1 MKDIA
6 ASSAK
11 SSRPWIIKGI
21 IISLVVAVFSGLV
34 GETYAAVFYPVES
47 AQNQQGF
54 RTGASIGFISTLIE
68 YFYIRNVRRS
78 WIRRVAF
85 LPGLLVRILV
95 LTLIVRVC
103 LVGNDLLT
111 QYVRGLPL
119 VVEESMPQQVRDTVF
134 SMVFVIVFVTLSQLS
149 SVIGFKRFINLVVG
163 RYYRP
168 VDEERIFLFVD
179 LVGSS
184 RLARQLGNVRF
195 HEYLSEFFYQ
205 ADTAIVGTGGEV
217 VSYVGD
223 AVIVTWPLG
232 NDKRKNGRCLK
243 ALKILDQRMHRSASF
258 FEEEYGVRP
267 EFRAAVH
274 GGPVVVGE
282 CGDSRRQV
290 TFLGDAVNMTA
301 RIESVAK
308 EHGVQVLVSSELL
321 ERMTVPNGVTVEGF
335 GSVELEGADAEFSL
349 NKLAFA
355 TN

>member
-1 MKDIA
+1 MNEVHGV
-6 ASSAK
+6 ASK
-11 SSRPWIIKGI
+11 TSRTWMIKGLLL
-21 IISLVVAVFSGLV
+21 SLCVGIFSGLV
-34 GETYAAVFYPVES
+34 GEIYAAIFYPSES
-47 AQNQQGF
+47 AQNYQGF
-54 RTGASIGFISTLIE
+54 RTGASIGLISTLIE
-68 YFYIRNVRRS
+68 YFYIRNVRQS

-95 LTLIVRVC
+95 LTLIVRIC

-119 VVEESMPQQVRDTVF
+119 VVEEPFNEQVRDTLF
-134 SMVFVIVFVTLSQLS
+134 SMALVIVFVILSQLS
-149 SVIGFKRFINLVVG
+149 SIIGFKRFVNLVVG

-184 RLARQLGNVRF
+184 QLARKLGNVRF

-205 ADTAIVGTGGEV
+205 ADAAIVGTGGEV

-232 NDKRKNGRCLK
+232 KDKRKNARCLQ
-243 ALKILDQRMHRSASF
+243 ALKILDGRMKMSASH
-258 FEEEYGVRP
+258 FEEEYGVKP
-267 EFRAAVH
+267 EYRASIH

-290 TFLGDAVNMTA
+290 TFLGDVVNMTA
-301 RIESVAK
+301 RMEGVAK
-308 EHGVQVLVSSELL
+308 ELGVQVLASSEVL
-321 ERMTVPNGVTVEGF
+321 ERIEVPNGLNIESIGL
-335 GSVELEGADAEFSL
+335 VELKGADREFVL
-349 NKLAFA
+349 NKLVFA
-355 TN
+355 TQ